1 MQSNN
6 PLVNYAL
13 SFQDKLKYSQ
23 QYRYSENYADCS
35 SFVERVHKNFG
46 ITGIGG
52 YTEAQWTNS
61 KYPKVAKSDLQ
72 PGDVIYFKNTYSSG
86 YTDGVSHTGIYIGNG
101 KFVHCS
107 SSYNNVVVANL
118 NTSYWQAHY
127 LGAKNFGGR
136 KFNSASYYVEQNTIH
151 TNSDTGELEKLAD
164 SINPFTYLKNAI
176 QDSIEPILVSVVC
189 IALIVGGVVFVGATV
204 QTM

>member
-1 MQSNN
+1 MQTNN

-23 QYRYSENYADCS
+23 KYRYSDDYADCS
-35 SFVERVHKNFG
+35 SFVERVFKNYG
-46 ITGIGG
+46 ISIGG

-61 KYPKVAKSDLQ
+61 KFKKVAKSDLQ
-72 PGDVIYFKNTYSSG
+72 VGDVIYFKNTYSSG
-86 YTDGVSHTGIYIGNG
+86 CTDGVSHTGIYIGNG

-118 NTSYWQAHY
+118 NSSYWQSHY
-127 LGAKNFGGR
+127 LGAKDFGGR
-136 KFNSASYYVEQNTIH
+136 KFNNNIAGVININGTTI
-151 TNSDTGELEKLAD
+151 SSEEGLEEVKETL
-164 SINPFTYLKNAI
+164 NPFTYLKESIYN
-176 QDSIEPILVSVVC
+176 SIEPILVSVVC
-189 IALIVGGVVFVGATV
+189 IALIIGGVVFVGATI

>member
-1 MQSNN
+1 MSNK
-6 PLVNYAL
+6 LVDYAL

-23 QYRYSENYADCS
+23 AYRYSESYADCS
-35 SFVERVHKNFG
+35 SFVERVHKHFG
-46 ITGIGG
+46 ISDIGG
-52 YTEAQWTNS
+52 YTEAQWTNN

-72 PGDVIYFKNTYSSG
+72 AGDVIYFKNTYASG

-118 NTSYWQAHY
+118 NSSYWQAHY

-136 KFNSASYYVEQNTIH
+136 KFD
-151 TNSDTGELEKLAD
+151 SDT
-164 SINPFTYLKNAI
+164 SIGSNNENIIENVDNTSTNPFTILKNAI
-176 QDSIEPILVSVVC
+176 KDSMEQILVSLVC
-189 IALIVGGVVFVGATV
+189 LALLVGGVVFVGATV
-204 QTM
+204 KTM